1 MKVNLQISQ
10 RTQVGMKEQ
19 LNGTNVK
26 TEETL
31 KQLMD
36 WNAVPQD
43 SLNNLFMK
51 FGNALKLRDNVDMLP
66 DNKITSQQSN
76 D

>member
-1 MKVNLQISQ
+1 
-10 RTQVGMKEQ
+10 MKEQ